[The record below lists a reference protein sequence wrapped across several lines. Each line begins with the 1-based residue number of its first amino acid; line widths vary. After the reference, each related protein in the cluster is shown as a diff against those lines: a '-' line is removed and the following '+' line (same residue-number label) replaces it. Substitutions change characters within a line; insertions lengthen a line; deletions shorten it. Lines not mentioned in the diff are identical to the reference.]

1 MARMLKLAVAPSG
14 AIVYRA
20 TGKLYRG
27 ETTVKGNRV
36 YGKTGR
42 LIGYTGKPTKTQ
54 NKAIERLDRNRQS
67 AQRRARLDQT
77 LKTLEMLYNT
87 PQGAGVYTR
96 RQLTNMN
103 YAHYLNSL
111 VNAGKMTQREARNRF
126 EKYINLESSTDRTAE
141 WNELKDQ
148 FPEMGF
154 PYT

>member
-1 MARMLKLAVAPSG
+1 M
-14 AIVYRA
+14 
-20 TGKLYRG
+20 
-27 ETTVKGNRV
+27 
-36 YGKTGR
+36 
-42 LIGYTGKPTKTQ
+42 
-54 NKAIERLDRNRQS
+54 
-67 AQRRARLDQT
+67 DQT